1 MNILTKAATRVLLAN
16 NNDPVIPGQSVEEVL
31 DAGSES
37 FGVVQN
43 FFTLIGIAISIWT
56 LWKVIKFA
64 ALAKPA
70 DAVKFFV
77 GGLVAAI
84 FCFDISLPLSLVSG
98 MGTVFRSAFDT
109 LSGLT
114 GN

>member
-1 MNILTKAATRVLLAN
+1 MNIFSKTVNGLLLAN
-16 NNDPVIPGQSVEEVL
+16 NNDPVIPGQSVNDVL

-56 LWKVIKFA
+56 LWKVIKYA

-84 FCFDISLPLSLVSG
+84 FCFDISLPLSLVEG
-98 MGTVFRSAFDT
+98 MGGVFRSAFDT
-109 LSGLT
+109 LSDLT